1 MSSVI
6 RWTTPT
12 FEFPFDE
19 DIDVSDI
26 DSAYLVL
33 KQWRNTIVS
42 KDITEANIDTDANT
56 ISWTLTQ
63 AETGLIANGKKCEVM
78 CDWLLSDGTRGR
90 SGVAPYSVEDSGINE
105 VISNE

>member
-1 MSSVI
+1 MAII

-12 FEFPFDE
+12 FEFSFGE

-26 DSAYLVL
+26 DTAYLVL
-33 KQWRNTIVS
+33 KQWGNTIVS
-42 KDITEANIDTDANT
+42 KDITEADIDTDANS

-63 AETGLIANGKKCEVM
+63 AETGLVVTAKKCDVM
-78 CDWLLSDGTRGR
+78 MDWLLDDGTRGR
-90 SGVAPYSVEDSGINE
+90 SDVASYSVEDSGINE

>member
-1 MSSVI
+1 MAII

-33 KQWRNTIVS
+33 KQWGNTIVS
-42 KDITEANIDTDANT
+42 KDISEADIDTDANT
-56 ISWTLTQ
+56 VSWTLTQ
-63 AETGLIANGKKCEVM
+63 AETGLITNGKTCEAM
-78 CDWLLSDGTRGR
+78 CDWVLSDGTRGR
-90 SGVAPYSVEDSGINE
+90 SDVASYRVENSGINE

>member
-1 MSSVI
+1 MAII

-33 KQWRNTIVS
+33 KQWGNTIVS
-42 KDITEANIDTDANT
+42 KDITEATIDTTTNT
-56 ISWTLTQ
+56 VSWTLTQ
-63 AETGLIANGKKCEVM
+63 AETGLIANGKKCEAM

-90 SGVAPYSVEDSGINE
+90 SDVVPYSVEDSGINE

>member
-1 MSSVI
+1 MAII

-19 DIDVSDI
+19 DISVSDI

-33 KQWRNTIVS
+33 KQWNNSIVQ
-42 KDITEANIDTDANT
+42 KDITEADIDTDENT

-63 AETGLIANGKKCEVM
+63 AETGLIANGKTCEAM
-78 CDWLLSDGTRGR
+78 CDWVLSDGTRGR
-90 SGVAPYSVEDSGINE
+90 SDVASYKVEDSGINE